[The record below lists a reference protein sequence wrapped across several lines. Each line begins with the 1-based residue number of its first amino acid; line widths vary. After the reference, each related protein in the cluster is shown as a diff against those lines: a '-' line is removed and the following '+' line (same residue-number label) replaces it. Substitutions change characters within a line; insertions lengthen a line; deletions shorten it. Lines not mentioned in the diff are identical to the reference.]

1 MIDINV
7 LNPPQKKAVTTTTG
21 PLLVLAGAG
30 SGKTRAV
37 TYRIAALLEGG
48 VSPYEILALTF
59 TNKAAKEMK
68 ERVVDLAGLDGERVW
83 MSTFHS
89 FCARLLRMDIERMGY
104 TRDFV
109 IYDDADQMA
118 VISEVQQ
125 KMNLREEE
133 WPKKLLRAVFS
144 DAKNKSLAP
153 ADYILQNGDSFR
165 APKLSEAM
173 ALYSK
178 ILAAN
183 NALDFDDLLLKTLE
197 LFRTFPEVLEK
208 YASRFRY
215 IHVDEYQDTN
225 LAQYTLVKLL
235 SSAHNNICV
244 VGDDDQS
251 IYGWRGADIRNIL
264 DFERDFPGCTVIR
277 LEQNYRSTSN
287 ILDAANAVIAQ
298 NQGRK
303 QKKLWTDRGQG
314 APLSRYTAWSE
325 RDEADFVCR
334 TIQQGVQSG
343 RPRGDFAV
351 LYRVNAQSRVLEEAL
366 TGYGIPYSVI
376 GSLKFYDRAEIKDI
390 LAYLRLLVNP
400 RDDVSFKRAI
410 GVPRR
415 GVGDAAIAELSAA
428 AEEAGLPL
436 MTACIRADSLP
447 ISQRVK
453 AKLRPFGDLITDLCT
468 QVLLLPLSEAVEEL
482 LEKSGYRQYLR
493 DEKRSDGRNEEREE
507 NVRELVN
514 AIAEFE
520 KNNPDD
526 TLSAFLENV
535 ALVANISDET
545 ARDAVTLLTMHSAK
559 GLEFPVVFIVGME
572 EGIFP
577 TSRAQYDADGLEEER
592 RLCYVALTRA
602 REKLWLSRA
611 ESRVMYRD
619 VQHNKPSRFLAEIP
633 DGLFDAPDAQRRET
647 PRPWASG
654 SGGERSVPSN
664 APLKP
669 ARDLSRRNIPVGGEV
684 YKAPPR
690 EKKNYAFAV
699 GMKVVHDTFGRGII
713 KDISGS
719 VLTVGFE
726 QSGIKK
732 LVAGYAPIRP
742 E

>member
-1 MIDINV
+1 MIDLDV
-7 LNPPQKKAVTTTTG
+7 LNPQQKKAVTTTEG

-37 TYRIAALLEGG
+37 TYRIAALLSSG

-59 TNKAAKEMK
+59 TNKAAREMR
-68 ERVVDLAGLDGERVW
+68 ERIVDLAGEDGERVW

-89 FCARLLRMDIERMGY
+89 FCARLLRTDIERLGF

-109 IYDDADQMA
+109 IYDDADQLSVVA
-118 VISEVQQ
+118 DIQQ
-125 KMNLREEE
+125 KMNLKEEE

-144 DAKNKSLAP
+144 DAKNKSLSP
-153 ADYILQNGDSFR
+153 SEYILTNADSFR
-165 APKLSEAM
+165 APKFAEAM
-173 ALYSK
+173 TLYNK

-197 LFRTFPEVLEK
+197 LFRVFPEVLNK

-235 SSAHNNICV
+235 SSVHNNVCV

-287 ILDAANAVIAQ
+287 ILDAANAVISQ
-298 NQGRK
+298 NVGRK
-303 QKKLWTDRGQG
+303 QKKLWTDRGKG
-314 APLSRYTAWSE
+314 LPLSRYVAWSE

-334 TIQQGVQSG
+334 TIQQGAKDG
-343 RPRGDFAV
+343 RLLGDFAV

-366 TGYGIPYSVI
+366 TGYGIPYAVV
-376 GSLKFYDRAEIKDI
+376 GALKFYDRAEIKDV

-400 RDDVSFKRAI
+400 RDDVSFKRAVS
-410 GVPRR
+410 VPRR
-415 GVGDAAIAELSAA
+415 GIGDAAVAELSAA
-428 AEEAGLPL
+428 AETAGLPL
-436 MTACIRADSLP
+436 MTACIRADSLR
-447 ISQRVK
+447 ISAKVRAKVK
-453 AKLRPFGDLITDLCT
+453 PFGDLISDLCT
-468 QVLLLPLSEAVEEL
+468 QALLIPLSEAVEEL
-482 LEKSGYRQYLR
+482 LDKSGYRQYLR
-493 DEKRSDGRNEEREE
+493 EEKRSDGRNDEREE

-520 KNNPDD
+520 KTSPEN

-535 ALVANISDET
+535 ALVANVSDET

-559 GLEFPVVFIVGME
+559 GLEFPVVFLVGME

-577 TSRAQYDADGLEEER
+577 TSRSQYDADGLEEER

-602 REKLWLSRA
+602 KEKLWLSRA

-619 VQHNKPSRFLAEIP
+619 IQHNKPSRFLSEIP
-633 DGLFDAPDAQRRET
+633 EGLFDELGQKKQADPSAEHEGQAHFVSHNG
-647 PRPWASG
+647 PR
-654 SGGERSVPSN
+654 
-664 APLKP
+664 KP
-669 ARDLSRRNIPVGGEV
+669 VRDLSRRNIPAGGEV
-684 YKAPPR
+684 YAKPQM
-690 EKKNYAFAV
+690 EKKKYTFLP
-699 GMKVVHDTFGRGII
+699 GMRVVHDTFGKGEIE
-713 KDISGS
+713 DVSGS
-719 VLTVGFE
+719 VLTVRFDS
-726 QSGIKK
+726 SGTKK